1 MKFFFARMLAIPLIA
16 ASLAVLLCVAQNSP
30 SAPVPK
36 PTTAPAKPQAGQSGT
51 TSQPNQSGQ
60 GSGGSGQVIFSR
72 SIDAN
77 GETTTKTGP
86 AAPKPSIQMADA
98 PSVEDADRQA
108 ISFTDFDMDVRLH
121 TAAQQLAVRALV
133 TVRNTGKTPLA
144 RIPLQI
150 SSSLNWER
158 IRVGGRDISFP
169 VATLNSDA
177 DHTGQLHEAAVPLAQ
192 PLQPGATVQIEVT
205 YSGTIAASAQRLI
218 AVGTPEDAAL
228 HSDWDQIS
236 APFTGLRGFGN
247 VAWYP
252 VSSVPVILG
261 DGARLFDEIGT
272 QKLRLSGAHFQLRLT
287 VEFPHGEPPTIALV
301 NGLPVKLA
309 VGDPSTPSLDVSG
322 IATGATETT
331 TLGSDALSLFVA
343 VRSAH
348 PGANLTAFTAP
359 EDEVAVK
366 TWLAAA
372 ADVTPLLQRWLGQQ
386 PRTQLTLLDLPD
398 PDDAPWESGPLLA
411 IGLHDARPEE
421 LGSILAHALTHAW
434 RGPNSSLASTP
445 VPTWLSEGTANFMG
459 ALWVERK
466 QGRDHAL
473 ATLEAGRAALALAEP
488 ASPGDGP
495 GQPLIRAISPVYYR
509 TKAAYVLWMLR
520 DLVGD
525 DALAAA
531 LGELNTGQA
540 GRNVNSAGS
549 AAGSTPLRQ
558 LLEKAAPR
566 RDLSWFFAD
575 WVDADKG
582 LPDLSIEKV
591 FPNAVQSG
599 NWLVSVTISNA
610 GYAAA
615 EIPVMVRSATNT
627 TAERVLVPAHGN
639 VTRRLLLQGKPTEAQ
654 VNDGTVPETQ
664 ASVHVLKLDQT
675 LAGAPASG
683 KPSSSE
689 PSPSPDSTSQP
700 PPPQ

>member
-1 MKFFFARMLAIPLIA
+1 MKFFFARMLAIPLVA
-16 ASLAVLLCVAQNSP
+16 ASLAVLPCAAQSAP
-30 SAPVPK
+30 SAPAPK
-36 PTTAPAKPQAGQSGT
+36 PATPKPKPQAAGQSGT
-51 TSQPNQSGQ
+51 ASQASQPSQASPSKQ
-60 GSGGSGQVIFSR
+60 GSGQVIFSR

-86 AAPKPSIQMADA
+86 AAPKPAIQMADA
-98 PSVEDADRQA
+98 PSVEDADRRA
-108 ISFTDFDMDVRLH
+108 ISITDFDMDVRLH
-121 TAAQQLAVRALV
+121 TDAHQLAVRALV

-150 SSSLNWER
+150 SSSLTWER
-158 IRVGGRDISFP
+158 IRVAGRDVSFP

-177 DHTGQLHEAAVPLAQ
+177 DHTGQLHEAAVPLTE
-192 PLQPGATVQIEVT
+192 PLPPGATVQIEVT
-205 YSGTIAASAQRLI
+205 YSGTIVASARRLI

-228 HSDWDQIS
+228 RSDWDQIS
-236 APFTGLRGFGN
+236 GPFTGLRGFGN

-272 QKLRLSGAHFQLRLT
+272 QKLRVSGARFRLRLT
-287 VEFPHGEPPTIALV
+287 VEFLHGEPPTIALA
-301 NGLPVKLA
+301 NGIPLKLA
-309 VGDPSTPSLDVSG
+309 VNDPSTPSPDVSG

-331 TLGSDALSLFVA
+331 TLCSEALSLFVA
-343 VRSAH
+343 VRTAN
-348 PGANLTAFTAP
+348 PGANLTAFTVP
-359 EDEVAVK
+359 ENEVAVK
-366 TWLAAA
+366 NWLAAA
-372 ADVTPLLQRWLGQQ
+372 TDVTPLLQRWLGQQ
-386 PRTQLTLLDLPD
+386 ARTHLTLLDLPD
-398 PDDAPWESGPLLA
+398 SADAPWESGPLLA
-411 IGLHDARPEE
+411 IGLRDARPEE
-421 LGSILAHALTHAW
+421 LSSILAHALAHAW
-434 RGPNSSLASTP
+434 MGPMSTSAS
-445 VPTWLSEGTANFMG
+445 TWLSEGTANFLG
-459 ALWVERK
+459 TLWVERK
-466 QGRDHAL
+466 QGRESAL

-525 DALAAA
+525 DALSAA
-531 LGELNTGQA
+531 LEEFNA
-540 GRNVNSAGS
+540 GRAAKDAGT
-549 AAGSTPLRQ
+549 AGNTLPTIQQ
-558 LLEKAAPR
+558 LLAKAAPR

-582 LPDLSIEKV
+582 LPDLSIDKV

-615 EIPVMVRSATNT
+615 EVPVMVRSATNT

-639 VTRRLLLQGKPTEAQ
+639 VTRRLLLQGKPAEAQ

-664 ASVHVLKLDQT
+664 ASVHVLKLDQSS
-675 LAGAPASG
+675 AGVPAPG
-683 KPSSSE
+683 KPLSSE
-689 PSPSPDSTSQP
+689 PPPSPDSTSQP
-700 PPPQ
+700 PALQ